1 MAGSPSLLPF
11 IQEVFGIKQPFTD
24 FVKRNKLLSFAILLN
39 IVFFIIVL
47 FSMEQDIRKAR
58 EVSELKR
65 KLADQS
71 AVAIVTPDKQC
82 ANQLL
87 ELDAEYR
94 QITMMY
100 NTCMLRPSSNA
111 PKPAPRPVRNK
122 DPVIAPRTSGDDT
135 LKRKLEAIR

>member
-1 MAGSPSLLPF
+1 MAGNPSLLPF
-11 IQEVFGIKQPFTD
+11 IQEVFGIKQPFTA

-47 FSMEQDIRKAR
+47 FSMEQDVRKAR

-65 KLADQS
+65 QLATQH
-71 AVAIVTPDKQC
+71 VAAAVTPDTQC
-82 ANQLL
+82 IGDLV

-94 QITMMY
+94 LVNKLY
-100 NTCMLRPSSNA
+100 ATCMLRSGSNA
-111 PKPAPRPVRNK
+111 PKTPSRPVRDK
-122 DPVIAPRTSGDDT
+122 DPVIVQRSSADDS

>member
-39 IVFFIIVL
+39 IVFFIIVF

-58 EVSELKR
+58 EVSELKH
-65 KLADQS
+65 KLAEHPL
-71 AVAIVTPDKQC
+71 VATVKPDTQC
-82 ANQLL
+82 ISDLVG
-87 ELDAEYR
+87 LDAEYR
-94 QITMMY
+94 RI
-100 NTCMLRPSSNA
+100 NTLYTACMLRAGHPTPN
-111 PKPAPRPVRNK
+111 PVPRPVRDK
-122 DPVIAPRTSGDDT
+122 DPVITPRSTGDDT

>member
-1 MAGSPSLLPF
+1 MAGNPSLLPF
-11 IQEVFGIKQPFTD
+11 IQEVFGIKQPFTA

-47 FSMEQDIRKAR
+47 FSMEQDIRKAC

-65 KLADQS
+65 KLADHS
-71 AVAIVTPDKQC
+71 ALAIVTPDKQC

-100 NTCMLRPSSNA
+100 NTCMLRPGPNA

>member
-39 IVFFIIVL
+39 IVFFIMVL
-47 FSMEQDIRKAR
+47 FS
-58 EVSELKR
+58 
-65 KLADQS
+65 
-71 AVAIVTPDKQC
+71 IVTPDRQC

-94 QITMMY
+94 QITMLY
-100 NTCMLRPSSNA
+100 NTCMLRPGPNA

-122 DPVIAPRTSGDDT
+122 DPVIVPRTSGDDT